1 MNRKI
6 RIGVVGGG
14 VYGAQML
21 KCFASQQAKG
31 RIELAGLADL
41 SPEVLARQHAA
52 FGVEGYGDYIEMM
65 DRAGL
70 DAVAVATPD
79 HLHGAV
85 ISAAAER
92 GLHVL
97 SQKPLDVD
105 PVRAAELIAR
115 CEAAGVL
122 LYVDF
127 HKRFDPAHIR
137 LRNDIAAGAFGRLQY
152 GSVHMED
159 RITVPTVWLKDWA
172 ARSSPSWFL
181 GVHFYDL
188 VYWLTG
194 QQPVRVL
201 ASGHKGKLESLGLAG
216 AWDSIQAR
224 VEYETGFTM
233 NYDLSWIL
241 PESFPSIVNQ
251 GIRLVGEDGVAE
263 IDSQDRGYFAAYACD
278 AGSQLANPYGALE
291 YEHPLLGARAEGY
304 TFDSMSYFIDV
315 LSALRNGVRHD
326 QLADTYP
333 DGNSALVSTRIG
345 AAVDRS
351 IAGGGIEMIDLVDL
365 GSGLR

>member
-1 MNRKI
+1 MSRKI

-21 KCFASQQAKG
+21 KCFAGEQARG
-31 RIELAGLADL
+31 RVELAGLADL
-41 SPEVLARQHAA
+41 SPEVLARHRDT
-52 FGVEGYGDYIEMM
+52 FGVQGYGDYTEMM
-65 DRAGL
+65 DKAGL

-79 HLHGAV
+79 HLHGEV
-85 ISAAAER
+85 ITAAAEH

-105 PVRAAELIAR
+105 PARAAALVRHCAD
-115 CEAAGVL
+115 AGVL

-137 LRNDIAAGAFGRLQY
+137 LRSDIASGALGRLQY
-152 GSVHMED
+152 ASAHMED
-159 RITVPTVWLKDWA
+159 RIVVPTVWLKGWA

-188 VYWLTG
+188 MYWLTG
-194 QQPVRVL
+194 LRPQRVL

-224 VEYETGFTM
+224 VEYTTGFTV
-233 NYDLSWIL
+233 NYDLNWVL

-251 GIRLVGEDGVAE
+251 GLRIVGEEGIAE
-263 IDSQDRGYFAAYACD
+263 VDSQERGYFAAYGRD
-278 AGSQLANPYGALE
+278 SGSAQVNPYGALE
-291 YEHPLLGARAEGY
+291 YQHPLLGSRTEGY
-304 TFDSMSYFIDV
+304 TFDSMAYFIDV
-315 LSALRNGVRHD
+315 LQALNEGR
-326 QLADTYP
+326 QIAELAGTYP
-333 DGNSALVSTRIG
+333 CGESALVSTLIG
-345 AAVDRS
+345 EAVDRS
-351 IAGGGIEMIDLVDL
+351 IASGNIETI
-365 GSGLR
+365 SATQ

>member
-6 RIGVVGGG
+6 RIGVIGGG

-21 KCFASQQAKG
+21 KCFAGQQARG
-31 RIELAGLADL
+31 RIELAALADL
-41 SPEVLARQHAA
+41 SPEVLSRHRAA
-52 FGVEGYGDYIEMM
+52 FGVEGYDDYITMM
-65 DRAGL
+65 DKGGL

-79 HLHGAV
+79 HLHAEV

-105 PVRAAELIAR
+105 PASAAELVAL
-115 CEAAGVL
+115 CKAAKVL

-152 GSVHMED
+152 GSAHMED
-159 RITVPTVWLKDWA
+159 RIVVPTVWLKNWA

-188 VYWLTG
+188 THWLTG
-194 QQPVRVL
+194 LRPVRVL

-224 VEYETGFTM
+224 VEYENGFTM

-263 IDSQDRGYFAAYACD
+263 VDSQDRGYFAAYARD
-278 AGSQLANPYGALE
+278 AASLVANPYGALE
-291 YEHPLLGARAEGY
+291 YEHPMMGVRTDGY
-304 TFDSMSYFIDV
+304 TFDSMTYFIDV
-315 LSALRNGVRHD
+315 LEALRNGAGLD
-326 QLADTYP
+326 QLAGSYP
-333 DGNSALVSTRIG
+333 DGGSALVSTQIG

-351 IAGGGIEMIDLVDL
+351 IASNAIEMIVPAD
-365 GSGLR
+365 G